1 MFSGYNEIKIE
12 ICKRLI
18 SENSSNTLKLGNTS
32 LNYTWVKEEIK
43 IKVRTYLEL
52 QRNKATAYQNCW
64 HDTEGVIRG
73 KFISTKHYKR
83 LNC

>member
-12 ICKRLI
+12 VCKRLI

-43 IKVRTYLEL
+43 IKVRTAE
-52 QRNKATAYQNCW
+52 K
-64 HDTEGVIRG
+64 
-73 KFISTKHYKR
+73 
-83 LNC
+83 